1 MIDYLLFFLP
11 LSVAGNVA
19 LILTVIDDIK
29 KAKEKEIKI
38 LSLEADVWHYRS
50 NKKRSLTM
58 DQIDEIKEMIRG
70 MMAQEMENFKEAV
83 SNGECDETASPVVYT
98 MLQVLLTKIEQMP
111 KVWHDVSEK
120 PDSSLA
126 PKKEYIHKNIQIGFS
141 FVGNFDSRDE
151 LEREAPR
158 KEANVANTR
167 NATYCYDGKEWTLLK
182 MDRFIAFKVLSRHYI
197 TGRGHVTVVHNPDLL
212 PIECNK
218 SLIFHDGQFRLPIH
232 GIERQKT
239 LTDPPKVKPDWGLVT
254 SEKTIGDWLTIRM
267 YPDEEDEPANLD
279 NKEEC

>member
-29 KAKEKEIKI
+29 KAKKKEIKI
-38 LSLEADVWHYRS
+38 HSLEADVWHYRS
-50 NKKRSLTM
+50 LMM

-98 MLQVLLTKIEQMP
+98 MLQVLLTKIEQIP

-126 PKKEYIHKNIQIGFS
+126 PKKEDIHKNIQIGFS

-151 LEREAPR
+151 MERTAPR
-158 KEANVANTR
+158 EI
-167 NATYCYDGKEWTLLK
+167 GKMAQTPHVIWCFYGKDWTVLY
-182 MDRFIAFKVLSRHYI
+182 MEQYITFKVVERLHI
-197 TGRGHVTVVHNPDLL
+197 AGRGYVTVIHNPDRL
-212 PIECNK
+212 PIDCDK
-218 SLIFHDGQFRLPIH
+218 SAVCKGQFRLPIR

-239 LTDPPKVKPDWGLVT
+239 LTDPPKLKPDWGLVT
-254 SEKTIGDWLTIRM
+254 SEETIGNYVTIRM
-267 YPDEEDEPANLD
+267 YPDEEDNL
-279 NKEEC
+279 